1 MRSRTYKVGRS
12 SITLRFG
19 DITKSMAEVLVSSD
33 DDMLS
38 MGGGVSRALLCAGG
52 ARVAA
57 DASKLV
63 PAQVGDVLVSSAGDL
78 PAKYILHAV
87 TLGICRIGRPPA
99 AIVRQAS
106 QRAMRLLP
114 ALGCRSIAFPAIGA
128 GAAGIPYETVAAE
141 MATALVEAVIEADT
155 AYSVEL
161 FLMDRF
167 HAMGDDEF
175 FM

>member
-1 MRSRTYKVGRS
+1 
-12 SITLRFG
+12 
-19 DITKSMAEVLVSSD
+19 
-33 DDMLS
+33 

-87 TLGICRIGRPPA
+87 TLGIGRIEMPPA

-106 QRAMRLLP
+106 QRAVRLLP

-128 GAAGIPYETVAAE
+128 GAAGIPSETVAAE
-141 MATALVEAVIEADT
+141 MATALGEAGSEGGSRCRVE
-155 AYSVEL
+155 
-161 FLMDRF
+161 
-167 HAMGDDEF
+167 
-175 FM
+175 